1 MPSQSMIAHIV
12 DKEVFQEVLREGI
25 RSRSEHFTLHR
36 LKAQIASNLDTNAVN
51 LQIGVVVPKRFA
63 KKAVR
68 RNAIKR
74 QVYALVQTLALK
86 YLNEV
91 HVIRLNKE
99 YDKSKY
105 LSPTSTNFK
114 IDVQKEL
121 QSLYGKEVRT
131 C

>member
-1 MPSQSMIAHIV
+1 MIDHIV
-12 DKEVFQEVLREGI
+12 DKEIFQEVLRAGV
-25 RSRSEHFTLHR
+25 RSKSEHFTLHR
-36 LKAQIASNLDTNAVN
+36 LDAQLASNFNKSSAN

-74 QVYALVQTLALK
+74 QVYAIAKSLALRYPK
-86 YLNEV
+86 EI

-99 YDKSKY
+99 YDKRKY

-114 IDVQKEL
+114 VDVQKEL
-121 QSLYGKEVRT
+121 QTLYGKEANT